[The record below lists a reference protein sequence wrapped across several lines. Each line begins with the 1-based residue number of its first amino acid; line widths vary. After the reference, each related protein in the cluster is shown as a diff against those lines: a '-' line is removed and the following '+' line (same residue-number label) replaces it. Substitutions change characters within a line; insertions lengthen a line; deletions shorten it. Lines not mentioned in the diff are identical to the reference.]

1 MQSVPVLYPRKYHGD
16 CTKKSQHTIQHKPT
30 EVYGGL
36 KRGEMGLPVERAD
49 EGKGGWE
56 GLPVVLGVAD
66 EMCRSLGLPPHF
78 CNSSLLLGQAA
89 RSIG

>member
-1 MQSVPVLYPRKYHGD
+1 
-16 CTKKSQHTIQHKPT
+16 
-30 EVYGGL
+30 
-36 KRGEMGLPVERAD
+36 MGLPVERAG

-56 GLPVVLGVAD
+56 GLPVYWALLTKCAAA
-66 EMCRSLGLPPHF
+66 SALPPHF